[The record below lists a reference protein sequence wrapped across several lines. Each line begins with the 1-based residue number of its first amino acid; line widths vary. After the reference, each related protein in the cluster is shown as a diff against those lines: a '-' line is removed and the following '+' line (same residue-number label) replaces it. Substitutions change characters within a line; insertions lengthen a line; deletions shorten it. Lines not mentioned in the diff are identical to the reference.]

1 MIEIGVTK
9 STGLTVYYSLDQVK
23 FVAYYKRQH
32 GPIDLKPA
40 QIAAEIEEKREF
52 GEHRRFVMIVEGDLD
67 FLRSWRSAIHEF
79 DIAIYV
85 GKRDDVENLGIT
97 IVDASWDQDDE
108 QISLTQILG

>member
-40 QIAAEIEEKREF
+40 QIATEIMTKREM
-52 GEHRRFVMIVEGDLD
+52 GDHRRFVMIVEGDLN
-67 FLRSWRSAIHEF
+67 LLQSWRSTMHEF

-85 GKRDDVENLGIT
+85 GKRDDVEKLGII
-97 IVDASWDQDDE
+97 IVDANWDRDDR
-108 QISLTQILG
+108 QISLNQILG